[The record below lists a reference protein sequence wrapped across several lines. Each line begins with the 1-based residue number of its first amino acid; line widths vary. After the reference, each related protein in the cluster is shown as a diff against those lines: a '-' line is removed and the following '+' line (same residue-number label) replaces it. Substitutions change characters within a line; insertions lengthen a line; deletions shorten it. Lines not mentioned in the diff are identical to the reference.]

1 MFAAHHQDD
10 VLYGNHTDNLV
21 LSPLHQEIFAEVF
34 FVDDTQHLFRC
45 VCGMEHDDV
54 AAIGHQVIRSFV
66 REAEHVTQHFCLVF
80 VDDALFRA
88 LVEDHLQF
96 VLCHLAFLAAVQ
108 SDEFVHQFGGSAQQA
123 YKRIGNLG
131 QHNHEGAEHGGP
143 SFRVVQGDGLGH
155 QFAYDERQIGDD
167 GYYGNHGESLG
178 IGGYSRNEGEQRFY
192 VISDGG
198 TTIGTGYDTDKSNTD
213 LDGGEELFGFFQLFQ
228 YSFGSFVP
236 FSDKSFKACFT

>member
-1 MFAAHHQDD
+1 M
-10 VLYGNHTDNLV
+10 
-21 LSPLHQEIFAEVF
+21 
-34 FVDDTQHLFRC
+34 DDTQHLFRC
-45 VCGMEHDDV
+45 VCGVEHNDV

-96 VLCHLAFLAAVQ
+96 VLCHLAFFAAVQ

-213 LDGGEELFGFFQLFQ
+213 LDGGEEFSGSSSCFNTPLALLF
-228 YSFGSFVP
+228 SFPTRVSRRALLEET
-236 FSDKSFKACFT
+236 KAISYMAKYRSG